1 MIMDD
6 FKLISKQVIPNMDAS
21 ATLYRHPSGFEVY
34 YIDAKDEEAFF
45 CYQFKTYPSS
55 SNGVFHILEHTIL
68 SGSEKYPLRDP
79 FSVVS
84 RSSCNT
90 YLNALTFPDKTLYPA
105 ASPLKKDLDNIF
117 LIYSDAVFR
126 PLLRKE
132 TFLAEG
138 IRVKS
143 NPPSFD
149 GVVFNE
155 MLPDSLSHESV
166 VSSHSLR
173 DLFPNTMYSFSSGG
187 DAKCIATLT
196 YEEYLASYDKYYHP
210 SNGGLFLYGQ
220 NIDVDEKL
228 EILSSYLKG
237 VEKREKLPLYEKT
250 IRWEKPRE
258 EICYSSSAEGDGRI
272 TVIVSIL
279 TALLNTSAFDR
290 MFMSVIVDAL
300 LGSPSCPLYSALLES
315 NLADDI
321 SSQSGMSGDFFEIP
335 FLVGLTGVKS
345 EKIEE
350 AKSFIISALKSIA
363 QKGLDKDLIEAAIR
377 RQEFAS
383 REIPGGIPNG
393 FRMLLRCSRSWV
405 RGENIIEDLAP
416 SVSIAKV
423 RSAWQENPNIFNEF
437 IEREL
442 VNNNHRLTL
451 TVISD
456 DKKASED
463 EKLLEKMAIEMVNE
477 KTIADEKLFEAF
489 ISKPDSEDDKNKIP
503 RLMLQD
509 VPIKGNTIAD
519 EIIDSIIVQKQLTG
533 GIIYF
538 DCAID
543 LSDKSSEDLTYYSI
557 LSRELTVAGIVGE
570 EKSLIHRSLRLLT
583 GSLNFY
589 LETGKNQDG
598 STRASLMIRMKV
610 LKENLKSALTEL
622 FRLLTMCGI
631 SNIESVKS
639 ALNDIKTDFQENI
652 TYAATSFAASAAAAS
667 LSPSLSLG
675 EDVMGIK
682 AWQALSQMTVESAA
696 KELGGLFES
705 LKERSRYLIHLTLES
720 SDSEYSITIVKEFL
734 SKFKESNIVTPI
746 DREITEKDSCIFYPL
761 PVPVS
766 YNAIAL
772 PSSIYG
778 SKEEAAEEV
787 LSAMLSAG
795 ALWDA
800 VRTCSGAY
808 GVEMIV
814 DSLEGSIVIATYND
828 PNIKKT
834 YETIESVINTFE
846 IKEKDIEN
854 AKLSIIG
861 RLLKPLAPSDRAIV
875 GFRRHLYGITPEL
888 RAAFRSNI
896 LASSS
901 SDIEESR
908 NKIALQLRSSSKAT
922 LGSKETFEAD
932 GIALKP
938 RVLIKV

>member
-1 MIMDD
+1 MLMDD

-34 YIDAKDEEAFF
+34 YRDAKDEEAFF

-90 YLNALTFPDKTLYPA
+90 YLNALTFPDKTLYLA

-155 MLPDSLSHESV
+155 MLPDFLSHESV

-187 DAKCIATLT
+187 DAKCIVALT

-210 SNGGLFLYGQ
+210 SNVGLFLYGQ

-279 TALLNTSAFDR
+279 TSLLNTSAFDR

-321 SSQSGMSGDFFEIP
+321 SSQSGMSGDFYEIP

-350 AKSFIISALKSIA
+350 AKSFILSALKSIA

-437 IEREL
+437 I
-442 VNNNHRLTL
+442 
-451 TVISD
+451 
-456 DKKASED
+456 
-463 EKLLEKMAIEMVNE
+463 
-477 KTIADEKLFEAF
+477 
-489 ISKPDSEDDKNKIP
+489 
-503 RLMLQD
+503 
-509 VPIKGNTIAD
+509 
-519 EIIDSIIVQKQLTG
+519 
-533 GIIYF
+533 
-538 DCAID
+538 
-543 LSDKSSEDLTYYSI
+543 
-557 LSRELTVAGIVGE
+557 
-570 EKSLIHRSLRLLT
+570 
-583 GSLNFY
+583 
-589 LETGKNQDG
+589 
-598 STRASLMIRMKV
+598 
-610 LKENLKSALTEL
+610 
-622 FRLLTMCGI
+622 
-631 SNIESVKS
+631 
-639 ALNDIKTDFQENI
+639 
-652 TYAATSFAASAAAAS
+652 
-667 LSPSLSLG
+667 
-675 EDVMGIK
+675 
-682 AWQALSQMTVESAA
+682 
-696 KELGGLFES
+696 
-705 LKERSRYLIHLTLES
+705 
-720 SDSEYSITIVKEFL
+720 
-734 SKFKESNIVTPI
+734 
-746 DREITEKDSCIFYPL
+746 
-761 PVPVS
+761 
-766 YNAIAL
+766 
-772 PSSIYG
+772 
-778 SKEEAAEEV
+778 
-787 LSAMLSAG
+787 
-795 ALWDA
+795 
-800 VRTCSGAY
+800 
-808 GVEMIV
+808 
-814 DSLEGSIVIATYND
+814 
-828 PNIKKT
+828 
-834 YETIESVINTFE
+834 
-846 IKEKDIEN
+846 
-854 AKLSIIG
+854 
-861 RLLKPLAPSDRAIV
+861 
-875 GFRRHLYGITPEL
+875 
-888 RAAFRSNI
+888 
-896 LASSS
+896 
-901 SDIEESR
+901 
-908 NKIALQLRSSSKAT
+908 
-922 LGSKETFEAD
+922 
-932 GIALKP
+932 
-938 RVLIKV
+938 